1 MGLLDFLFNRPPSR
15 EKFGALMARFA
26 AENGVTEP
34 IRFDAAGFRLLIG
47 ADGHSVVNLDNFY
60 HAYCTTPRAGRVQL
74 MEKWIEVFTPPAM
87 PPDFATAGKRLMPIL
102 RGRGLL
108 EYMRLGQLDVEG
120 HKVVTLPFSSDTS
133 LMLAYDGKDALQ
145 TISQDELA
153 RWGVDVDTAMA
164 AAMDNLR
171 DATVDRF
178 EQIVPGVF
186 HGTWNDAFDSSRL
199 LLPDLAHR
207 VAGARPVAMVPTRGS
222 LLLAS
227 GADTGAVLRM
237 LELADQCADVEPRY
251 VSALLYR
258 FEDGRVVD
266 TLPEDAAVRQR
277 LARLHR
283 RFLASDYGMQKEML
297 DERHEQDGADLHVAR
312 YKVMRVDETG
322 EEFSITT
329 WTQGVAALLPQAERV
344 SLIVLDG
351 TGKLKAHRI
360 VGWDALLDSSHGLL
374 AQVPDAYPPLYRTSR
389 FPDFDT
395 LPGAAASPS

>member
-15 EKFGALMARFA
+15 EKFGALMASFA
-26 AENGVTEP
+26 AEHGVTDP

-47 ADGHSVVNLDNFY
+47 AEGHSVVNLDNFY
-60 HAYCTTPRAGRVQL
+60 HAYCTTPRAGRASL
-74 MEKWIEVFTPPAM
+74 MEKWIEVFKPPAV
-87 PPDFATAGKRLMPIL
+87 PADFATARPRLMPIL

-108 EYMRLGQLDVEG
+108 EYMRLGYLDAEG
-120 HKVVTLPFSSDTS
+120 HKVVALPFSSDAN

-153 RWGVDVDTAMA
+153 RWGVDLDTVME

-178 EQIVPGVF
+178 EQIVPGVY
-186 HGTWNDAFDSSRL
+186 HGVWNDAFDSSRL
-199 LLPDLAHR
+199 LLSDLAHR
-207 VAGARPVAMVPTRGS
+207 VAGARPVAMAPTRGS
-222 LLLAS
+222 LLLCN
-227 GADTGAVLRM
+227 GGDTAAVLRM

-258 FEDGRVVD
+258 FENGKPID
-266 TLPEDAAVRQR
+266 TLPDDAAVRQR

-283 RFLASDYGMQKEML
+283 RFLASDYGMQKDML
-297 DERHEQDGADLHVAR
+297 DERNQKNGADIHVSR
-312 YKVMRVDETG
+312 YKVMRVDATG
-322 EEFSITT
+322 EEFSVTT
-329 WTQGVAALLPQAERV
+329 WTQGVATMLPQAERV

-360 VGWDALLDSSHGLL
+360 VGLDALIDAAPGAL
-374 AQVPDAYPPLYRTSR
+374 AQVPDAYPPLYRTCG
-389 FPDFDT
+389 FPDLAV
-395 LPGAAASPS
+395 LPGAAEPPS